1 MPTRVAASG
10 KELIQMSQFK
20 TPSLN
25 VGHRR
30 KRQGHLYKLSG
41 AARGQV
47 LVLATM
53 LIVVLVGM
61 VALATDLGILWSE
74 RRQMQSATDAAAIA
88 AVSALRSSGSVT
100 SAARNVASLNG
111 FTNGAN
117 NTTVTVNNPPAA
129 GPNSGNANYVEVL
142 ITEAEPTYFL
152 RVLGHSSMNVS
163 TRAVSGIINSAGCIY
178 ALDPSAAKAI
188 SASNGV
194 NISSSCGIFDDSNNS
209 DALDVVGGAVVKAT
223 GVGVV
228 GQAVINN
235 GGAVENTSGGS
246 LTISQNIAPVP
257 DPLAHITAPSVG
269 SCTYSGTQNYNAYT
283 AQQSP
288 PYSGK
293 YVINPGVYC
302 GGISVSNGVSVTFNS
317 GTYILAGGG
326 MSLQAGGG
334 TVSGSAV
341 SFYVTTGAKAGYSG
355 SNSAY
360 GGITMANGATVSFSA
375 PTTGGTNSLEG
386 ILFYQDR
393 SVATG
398 SAASAFAG
406 GANLTLNGALYFP
419 TTTLNYSNGI
429 NASYTILVADTLVF
443 TGGATMNNNYASLA
457 DGSPIQSSSLFE

>member
-1 MPTRVAASG
+1 
-10 KELIQMSQFK
+10 MSQFK
-20 TPSLN
+20 TPCPN
-25 VGHRR
+25 GGHRR
-30 KRQGHLYKLSG
+30 KRQAHFYKLSG

-53 LIVVLVGM
+53 VIVVLVGM
-61 VALATDLGILWSE
+61 IALATDLGILWSE

-111 FTNGAN
+111 FTNGVN

-129 GPNSGNANYVEVL
+129 GPNSGNANYVEVI

-194 NISSSCGIFDDSNNS
+194 NISSSCGIFDDSNSS
-209 DALDVVGGAVVKAT
+209 DALDVVGGAVIKTT

-246 LTISQNIAPVP
+246 LTISQNIAPVA
-257 DPLAHITAPSVG
+257 DPLAHITTPSVG

-334 TVSGSAV
+334 TVSGSNV

-360 GGITMANGATVSFSA
+360 AGITMANGATVNFSA
-375 PTTGGTNSLEG
+375 PTTGGTNSMEG
-386 ILFYQDR
+386 ILFFQDR

-398 SAASAFAG
+398 SSASAFAG

-429 NASYTILVADTLVF
+429 NAAYTILVADTLVF